1 MRFAQYRKHTYRTIK
16 VHSTKFT
23 KSSFVAHYTRRQ
35 WLHWLDI
42 LIEKHLILKGHGD
55 TQAHNSA
62 YIEFLHDFLIF
73 YMSNERMNFWKI
85 TVFISK

>member
-55 TQAHNSA
+55 THAHNSVKYRIFTRFS
-62 YIEFLHDFLIF
+62 YILYIKW
-73 YMSNERMNFWKI
+73 NEI
-85 TVFISK
+85 ISK